1 MPSTDSR
8 GRRVLNMAARIGIL
22 TANVGATA
30 TFNRLGNEGTIP
42 DITLVSENGAH
53 KITDWKVLDTNNG
66 SDHNYIT
73 FNIAENA
80 VTTVAPKRK
89 GWNVKRLDKARLI
102 LEIDARQNRQ
112 SGGDIV
118 NQNMATI
125 KQACNAAMP
134 KMGNPRRQGQ
144 EVYWWTDEIK
154 TLRETCIK
162 NRRRLTRARRRG
174 QFTEQ
179 ESQFKKSKKDL
190 TTAIWKSKTEKW
202 KSLCND
208 VNTDPWGMG
217 YKIVMKKLRARRTTP
232 DLEEG
237 QMDHIVKALFPDHT
251 YSFSRSTTPIADE
264 QVELFTVDELQRAAK
279 TLKRRKAPGP
289 DNIPAE
295 VLTVIAENRPQILM
309 DMYNECITSGKFP
322 DTWKLQRLVLISKG
336 KGDPLTPSAYRPL
349 CMLNTT
355 GKLEKM
361 IKPRLSAA
369 IERGGGLSPRQ
380 HGFRPG
386 RSTIGAIQE
395 VVSQALSS
403 QQGNHFSRPVVLLAT
418 LDVKNAFNSV
428 QWGNTID
435 ALKRRFQISGY
446 LMRII
451 QNYLDNRRVLYQ
463 TIAGEKCIDI
473 TSGAAQGS
481 ILGPELWNI
490 SYDEIFHLE
499 MPDDTFLVG
508 YADDIVAVITARNTE
523 YAQRKLTQVMTR
535 VKRWLNSHDLKLAD
549 EKTELLLVTRRRIP
563 LEIDMRVGE
572 NVIRTRKDIKYLGV
586 RLDSKLTFSSHIQ
599 ETRKRATVTTKSLS
613 RLMANVGGP
622 LQSRRKLLMEVSN
635 AIMLYGCEVWAGTLE
650 TVCR

>member
-1 MPSTDSR
+1 
-8 GRRVLNMAARIGIL
+8 MAARIGIL

-30 TFNRLGNEGTIP
+30 TFNRLGYEGTIP
-42 DITLVSENGAH
+42 NITLVSENGAH
-53 KITDWKVLDTNNG
+53 KITDWKVLDTYNG

-73 FNIAENA
+73 FNIAE
-80 VTTVAPKRK
+80 TTVAPKRK

-118 NQNMATI
+118 NQNKATI

-190 TTAIWKSKTEKW
+190 TTAIRKSKTEKW

-264 QVELFTVDELQRAAK
+264 QVVLFTVDELQRAAK
-279 TLKRRKAPGP
+279 TLNRRKAPGP
-289 DNIPAE
+289 DNVPAE
-295 VLTVIAENRPQILM
+295 VLTVIAENRPQILL
-309 DMYNECITSGKFP
+309 DMYIQ
-322 DTWKLQRLVLISKG
+322 QRLVLISKG
-336 KGDPLTPSAYRPL
+336 KGDPLTPSDYRPL
-349 CMLNTT
+349 CMLNTA
-355 GKLEKM
+355 GKLLEKM

-403 QQGNHFSRPVVLLAT
+403 QQGNHFSRPV
-418 LDVKNAFNSV
+418 
-428 QWGNTID
+428 
-435 ALKRRFQISGY
+435 
-446 LMRII
+446 
-451 QNYLDNRRVLYQ
+451 
-463 TIAGEKCIDI
+463 
-473 TSGAAQGS
+473 
-481 ILGPELWNI
+481 
-490 SYDEIFHLE
+490 
-499 MPDDTFLVG
+499 
-508 YADDIVAVITARNTE
+508 
-523 YAQRKLTQVMTR
+523 
-535 VKRWLNSHDLKLAD
+535 
-549 EKTELLLVTRRRIP
+549 
-563 LEIDMRVGE
+563 
-572 NVIRTRKDIKYLGV
+572 
-586 RLDSKLTFSSHIQ
+586 
-599 ETRKRATVTTKSLS
+599 
-613 RLMANVGGP
+613 
-622 LQSRRKLLMEVSN
+622 SRREKR
-635 AIMLYGCEVWAGTLE
+635 IQ
-650 TVCR
+650 